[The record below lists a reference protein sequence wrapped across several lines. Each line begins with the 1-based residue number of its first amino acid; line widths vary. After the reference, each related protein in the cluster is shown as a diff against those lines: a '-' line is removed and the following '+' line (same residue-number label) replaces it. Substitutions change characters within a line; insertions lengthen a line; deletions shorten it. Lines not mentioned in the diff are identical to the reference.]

1 MLLTRVFGPTLTV
14 PGGSRRSGRFSSERG
29 PFQGVCLVTL
39 TVGGITRTI
48 ERPGDAAPVVRELL
62 EADADSRAAWR
73 DSKIR
78 LGWVLCSVRERFPD
92 MTFDAWLGTVGMK
105 RRSAYH
111 VMRLARELGDSEGK
125 FSSAKYAALCL
136 ARKKEPAA
144 DVDAMTL
151 RAIEVQTGL
160 RSEDGVELEGAESV
174 HQWCTDG
181 NAGTDG
187 ADGTDGESV
196 HQWCTLPGLALRVR
210 SVADLLD
217 SGRRAWGRGRQRGL
231 VDAVAALEVMA
242 RRLVV

>member
-1 MLLTRVFGPTLTV
+1 
-14 PGGSRRSGRFSSERG
+14 
-29 PFQGVCLVTL
+29 
-39 TVGGITRTI
+39 
-48 ERPGDAAPVVRELL
+48 
-62 EADADSRAAWR
+62 
-73 DSKIR
+73 
-78 LGWVLCSVRERFPD
+78 
-92 MTFDAWLGTVGMK
+92 
-105 RRSAYH
+105 
-111 VMRLARELGDSEGK
+111 MRLARALGDDEGR
-125 FSSAKYAALCL
+125 FSSAKYAELCI
-136 ARKKEPAA
+136 ARKKKPAA

-160 RSEDGVELEGAESV
+160 RTEDGVEGAEGESV

-187 ADGTDGESV
+187 ADGTDGAEGAEGESV

-217 SGRRAWGRGRQRGL
+217 SVGVGGGSEDVRGL

>member
-111 VMRLARELGDSEGK
+111 VMRLARALGDDEGR
-125 FSSAKYAALCL
+125 FSSAKYAELCI
-136 ARKKEPAA
+136 ARKKKPAA
-144 DVDAMTL
+144 DVDSMTL

-160 RSEDGVELEGAESV
+160 RTEDGVETESV

-187 ADGTDGESV
+187 ADGTEGAEGESV

-217 SGRRAWGRGRQRGL
+217 SVGVGGGSEDVRGL